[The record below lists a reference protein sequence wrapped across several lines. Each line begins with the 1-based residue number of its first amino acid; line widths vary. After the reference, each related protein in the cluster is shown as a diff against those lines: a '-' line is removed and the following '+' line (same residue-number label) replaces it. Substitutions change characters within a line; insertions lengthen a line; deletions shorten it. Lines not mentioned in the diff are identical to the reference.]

1 MTCRRAFDADLSA
14 VVRGEGDRAFTAHW
28 PSCPDCS
35 AEVRVWQELDTMLRA
50 GGPTD
55 GAEGAHPAP
64 ERLVAFVETPATLAA
79 GARAEIEGH
88 LVRCRVC
95 ADEVSGLRGFDPARL
110 ATSTPPH
117 VPDTTPMRGRLARV
131 LWHPAF
137 AIAVAVVLLVPLLRD
152 QLARIP
158 QATRMVDARR
168 DVAAKDA
175 LSSAEV
181 RAKAPAGQ
189 SKGSP
194 ADPLNAPA
202 AQSDAPAARPAV
214 PAPQPA
220 VPGSAGDGR
229 QQRPAPAFAGGARL
243 EKDAAPAQG
252 DALLAEESGRATET
266 RRRAEPK
273 SEAAS
278 NDEGGDREGAPSL
291 HDLAGAV
298 APAPAAQPGP
308 AVVELRTSAPAVVRS
323 VVIERGVELRIT
335 PPEDFP
341 PGPVDVHV
349 RGRSGGHQLATRIV
363 DRADAIAMRIPPRW
377 LAPGDYVV
385 TLTPADTP
393 SGAATLG
400 FTVAAPTA
408 AEAGR

>member
-1 MTCRRAFDADLSA
+1 
-14 VVRGEGDRAFTAHW
+14 
-28 PSCPDCS
+28 
-35 AEVRVWQELDTMLRA
+35 
-50 GGPTD
+50 
-55 GAEGAHPAP
+55 
-64 ERLVAFVETPATLAA
+64 
-79 GARAEIEGH
+79 
-88 LVRCRVC
+88 
-95 ADEVSGLRGFDPARL
+95 
-110 ATSTPPH
+110 
-117 VPDTTPMRGRLARV
+117 MRGRLARV

-158 QATRMVDARR
+158 QATRAVDARR

-175 LSSAEV
+175 PSSAEV

-194 ADPLNAPA
+194 PDPVNAPA
-202 AQSDAPAARPAV
+202 AQSDAPAARSNAPAERPAV

-220 VPGSAGDGR
+220 VPGPAGDVR

-252 DALLAEESGRATET
+252 DALLAEESGRATEK

-278 NDEGGDREGAPSL
+278 DDEGGDREGAPSL

-298 APAPAAQPGP
+298 APAPGAQPGP
-308 AVVELRTSAPAVVRS
+308 AVVDLRTSAPAVVRS
-323 VVIERGVELRIT
+323 VVIERGVEMRIT